1 MIKAVFFDVDGT
13 LVSFDTH
20 RVPLSAVRAIRS
32 LREKGIMTFI
42 SSGRRKADI
51 DAVALPEMDGY
62 ITLNG
67 GICLDGQG
75 NVIWKKNIPPVDMET
90 LIRMQ
95 DTPMRFPCVLVT
107 DRGMHINFADAA
119 VREFSRIVNVPFPS
133 GMSREEWA
141 AEARS
146 DVYQMV
152 SFFSQRQERDIM
164 KTLPGCSAFR
174 WYPTFADVVPK
185 GVGKDVGMDH
195 IMEHFGLRREET
207 MAFGDGGNDVPML
220 RHAGIGVA
228 MGNAGDEAKAAA
240 DYVTS
245 TVDDHGVER
254 ALSHFGL
261 L

>member
-75 NVIWKKNIPPVDMET
+75 NVIWKKTIPPADMET
-90 LIRMQ
+90 IVRMQ

-141 AEARS
+141 AEA
-146 DVYQMV
+146 
-152 SFFSQRQERDIM
+152 
-164 KTLPGCSAFR
+164 
-174 WYPTFADVVPK
+174 
-185 GVGKDVGMDH
+185 
-195 IMEHFGLRREET
+195 
-207 MAFGDGGNDVPML
+207 
-220 RHAGIGVA
+220 
-228 MGNAGDEAKAAA
+228 AAA
-240 DYVTS
+240 CTRWS
-245 TVDDHGVER
+245 ASSRRGRT
-254 ALSHFGL
+254 
-261 L
+261 

>member
-1 MIKAVFFDVDGT
+1 MIKAVFFDIDGT

-20 RVPLSAVRAIRS
+20 RVPVSAVRAIHA
-32 LREKGIMTFI
+32 LREKGIRTFI

-51 DAVALPEMDGY
+51 DAVGLPEMDGY

-75 NVIWKKNIPPVDMET
+75 NAIWKKTIPEADIESLVS
-90 LIRMQ
+90 MQ
-95 DTPMRFPCVLVT
+95 DSPMRFPCVLVT
-107 DRGMHINFADAA
+107 DSGMHINFANET
-119 VREFSRIVNVPFPS
+119 VKEFSRIVNVPLPS

-146 DVYQMV
+146 GVYQMV

-185 GVGKDVGMDH
+185 GVGKDVGMDR

-228 MGNAGDEAKAAA
+228 MGNAGDEAKAVS
-240 DYVTS
+240 DHITS
-245 TVDDHGVER
+245 SVDDDGVER
-254 ALSHFGL
+254 ALIHFGL